1 MPKSPAPQTAALVTG
16 LHLDWLTA
24 LALVAQVLA
33 MALYLVGTRRLSARG
48 RRWPA
53 TQTAAFAVGLVVTA
67 YATEGGIARYQV
79 DNFTLHVVQSLL
91 LFDVAAPLL
100 AFGAPLRLAIQAGG
114 RGRGVALAAARS
126 RWLGLLTRPPVAFL
140 AYIGTLY
147 VYFLSPLFAAAAR
160 HPVLLEYLQLQ
171 MLVTGVVLWS
181 VVAGRDSLPRQVGYG
196 ARFALVLLGI
206 PFFAFLGIYLG
217 GVARPLYAAANTLH
231 DTRSGGD
238 VLWALSE
245 IAVVAGL
252 AYLFVEW
259 AREEERRALRSDRQ
273 LEAALLAA
281 RNLAAPGPSGEGG
294 SPAIDGEALM
304 RVPAPGLEGVDRAG
318 GD

>member
-16 LHLDWLTA
+16 LHLDWLTGLA
-24 LALVAQVLA
+24 LAAQVLA
-33 MALYLVGTRRLSARG
+33 LALYVLGTRRVAARG

-53 TQTAAFAVGLVVTA
+53 TQTAAFVVGLVVTA

-91 LFDVAAPLL
+91 LFDLAAPLL
-100 AFGAPLRLAIQAGG
+100 AFGAPLRLAVQAGG
-114 RGRGVALAAARS
+114 RGQGAAIAVVRS
-126 RWLGLLTRPPVAFL
+126 RWLGLLTRPVVAFVL
-140 AYIGTLY
+140 YMGTLY
-147 VYFLSPLFAAAAR
+147 VYFLSPLYAVAAR

-171 MLVTGVVLWS
+171 MLVTGVVLWA
-181 VVAGRDSLPRQVGYG
+181 VVVGRDSLPRQAGYG
-196 ARFALVLLGI
+196 ARFALVLVGI

-217 GVARPLYAAANTLH
+217 GIAQPLYAVANTLH

-259 AREEERRALRSDRQ
+259 AREEERRAVRSDRQ

-281 RNLAAPGPSGEGG
+281 RNLAGPGPSGDGG
-294 SPAIDGEALM
+294 SQAIDGEALM
-304 RVPAPGLEGVDRAG
+304 HVAAPGLEGVDRAEE
-318 GD
+318 D